1 MTARRCANG
10 GLKVRRSDAHND
22 VEMHTGWDG
31 SLPADGQGARAQ
43 QQAVRDFGASG
54 RARHC
59 FRLVLCRMGTAF
71 FAKPHI
77 IRDSGGEVNLR
88 ACPPLDDGAGVLHP
102 SDAGQRSTPNGQSRR
117 RP

>member
-1 MTARRCANG
+1 
-10 GLKVRRSDAHND
+10 
-22 VEMHTGWDG
+22 
-31 SLPADGQGARAQ
+31 
-43 QQAVRDFGASG
+43 
-54 RARHC
+54 
-59 FRLVLCRMGTAF
+59 MGTAF

-88 ACPPLDDGAGVLHP
+88 ACPPLDDGAGVLQP